1 MHHMNWKEFISSM
14 TGVLIWP
21 VLVVALLIVF
31 RKPLGAL
38 FKPQEES
45 DNWKAEFASNLKSAR
60 EQAER
65 LSAPAPPP
73 PDAQSPMRLQFEDD
87 LPEAIVLLSFNDLL
101 DAFSEAKR
109 RLNSPKLPDDAPPL
123 LVIRQLLYQHHPL
136 PEQTAT
142 LFDSLK
148 RARDAA
154 LRTTDKEPI
163 SRGEAI
169 DFRTQAQKLAS
180 ALREAIKD
188 LPAQPAQSQ

>member
-21 VLVVALLIVF
+21 VLVIALLIVF
-31 RKPLGAL
+31 RKPLSAL

-45 DNWKAEFASNLKSAR
+45 DNWKAQFASNLKAAR

-65 LSAPAPPP
+65 LPVPIPPL
-73 PDAQSPMRLQFEDD
+73 PDAESPMRLQFEDD
-87 LPEAIVLLSFNDLL
+87 LPEAIVLLSYNELL
-101 DAFSEAKR
+101 NTFLEAKK

-123 LVIRQLLYQHHPL
+123 LVIRQLLCQHRPL
-136 PEQTAT
+136 PEQTAA

-154 LRTTDKEPI
+154 LRTSEKEPI
-163 SRGEAI
+163 SRSEAI
-169 DFRTQAQKLAS
+169 DFRTQTQRLAS
-180 ALREAIKD
+180 VLRDAIKD
-188 LPAQPAQSQ
+188 LPAQPAQRD